1 MRPIYY
7 DTETTG
13 INSKTCRV
21 IELAAYDP
29 ASDRSFVELINPGM
43 PIPAEAA
50 AIHGI
55 TDAMVAGAPSFAEV
69 GQRFLEFCGND
80 ALLIAHNNDSFDILF
95 MREEW
100 ARSSLEWPNWK
111 TLDSLK
117 WARRYRS
124 DLPKHSLQFLRE
136 IYKIPEN
143 NAHRA
148 LDDVVTLYKVFQCM
162 TDDLPIEK
170 VYELLMTP
178 QTITR
183 MPFGKHMGTPLEQV
197 PKSYYSWLQKSGALD
212 KPSSADL
219 KAALEQL
226 QLIS

>member
-29 ASDRSFVELINPGM
+29 VNDRSFVELINPGM
-43 PIPAEAA
+43 PIPADAA

-55 TDAMVAGAPSFAEV
+55 TDQMVAGAPSFADV
-69 GQRFLEFCGND
+69 GRRFMEFCGED

-100 ARSSLEWPNWK
+100 LRSSLDWPNWK
-111 TLDSLK
+111 TLDTLK
-117 WARRYRS
+117 WARRYRP
-124 DLPKHSLQFLRE
+124 DLPRHSLQFLRE

-162 TDDLPIEK
+162 IDDLTIEK
-170 VYELLMTP
+170 VYELTMAP
-178 QTITR
+178 QIITR

-226 QLIS
+226 QLI